1 MRQEAKRQAELI
13 QELAAMRQSIME
25 NNQSSPLIANLQSQL
40 NRITTEL
47 STIAQSA
54 NTNHNDPNLNGLIQH
69 LTTTLQSC
77 YNLVAEINNSEPL
90 SSDKNSVTNLADR
103 PNPTQFQFPNNSQL
117 REIFAFIEANYQKP
131 IGLNEIAKSFG
142 YSPSYLTSLVRRL
155 TGQTV
160 YQWIVERRMFQA
172 RHLLLETDLA
182 VRQIAK
188 AVGYIDTGHFVKHF
202 RQLHQHPPNTWREM
216 QRFPNKN
223 SAIDRLFK
231 DEQFD
236 YTALTVAL

>member
-1 MRQEAKRQAELI
+1 MRQEANRQAELL

-25 NNQSSPLIANLQSQL
+25 NNQSSPQIASLQSEL
-40 NRITTEL
+40 NRITAEL
-47 STIAQSA
+47 SAIAQSA
-54 NTNHNDPNLNGLIQH
+54 ATNEDHGYLIGLIQD
-69 LTTTLQSC
+69 LITTLQSC
-77 YNLVAEINNSEPL
+77 YNIVAEFNNSEPL
-90 SSDKNSVTNLADR
+90 SSDQTAVTNLGDR
-103 PNPTQFQFPNNSQL
+103 PNPAQFPFPNNSQL
-117 REIFAFIEANYQKP
+117 REIIAFIEANYQQP

-188 AVGYIDTGHFVKHF
+188 AVGYVDTGHFVKHF

-216 QRFPNKN
+216 QRFPNKT
-223 SAIDRLFK
+223 SSIDRLFK
-231 DEQFD
+231 DDEFD
-236 YTALTVAL
+236 YATLSVAI